1 MHKTF
6 TLKIYIEMF
15 YMNSTLIFGIP
26 PVLVFQLE
34 VYYKVERLLTG
45 LTAQQKGTTD
55 KWVDLYYWLDMYYYA
70 DCKYSFI
77 ILRQTK
83 HTQKCSLTFN
93 GCR

>member
-45 LTAQQKGTTD
+45 PTAQPKGTTAR
-55 KWVDLYYWLDMYYYA
+55 W
-70 DCKYSFI
+70 YSNKI
-77 ILRQTK
+77 
-83 HTQKCSLTFN
+83 SLTRPNRFFSLHLSVSLFLN
-93 GCR
+93 DD